1 LQQSTVN
8 RDEAN
13 AAAPAEM
20 KVLAAVFVPTQPLVA
35 TVESSGTVRLWKTT
49 DGTPVDVIVTDRPI
63 DGQLKLAASDGR
75 LLTLTNEADSATTID
90 LFPDWNLVQELG
102 PGPDGASA
110 FSGRVLSLA
119 FSPDGSRLATGG
131 GEASR
136 SGELTIWKT
145 ADWNVEREITDAH
158 SDTVYGLDF
167 SADGRFLASGAA
179 DKFVK
184 VFNVEDGTH
193 VRSYEGHT
201 HHVMDV
207 SWKGDRT
214 SLVSAGADN
223 VLKVWNAE
231 TGEQR
236 RTVSTHRKQVTSVA
250 YIGLQDHFLSSSG
263 DKRVTL
269 HKAADGKAVREFPG
283 SSDYVYCSSVTHDG
297 KLVVAGGEDG
307 VVRVWNG
314 EDAKAIQTFNP

>member
-1 LQQSTVN
+1 MGPQ
-8 RDEAN
+8 EA
-13 AAAPAEM
+13 A
-20 KVLAAVFVPTQPLVA
+20 
-35 TVESSGTVRLWKTT
+35 ESSF
-49 DGTPVDVIVTDRPI
+49 VD
-63 DGQLKLAASDGR
+63 
-75 LLTLTNEADSATTID
+75 
-90 LFPDWNLVQELG
+90 
-102 PGPDGASA
+102 
-110 FSGRVLSLA
+110 RVLSLA
-119 FSPDGSRLATGG
+119 FSPDGSRLAAGG

-145 ADWNVEREITDAH
+145 ADWTLEREIKDAH

-184 VFNVEDGTH
+184 VFNVETGEH

-236 RTVSTHRKQVTSVA
+236 KTISSHKKQVTSVE
-250 YIGLQDHFLSSSG
+250 YVGLQDNFLSSSG
-263 DKRVTL
+263 DKRVAL
-269 HKAADGKAVREFPG
+269 HQAGDGKAIREFAG
-283 SSDYVYCSSVTHDG
+283 SGDYVYCSSITQDG
-297 KLVVAGGEDG
+297 KVVVAGGEDG

-314 EDAKAIQTFNP
+314 ADAKEISTFAP